1 VEVEAMATMAMAGAL
16 SMEMLEI
23 AMAVFTA
30 RPMQLIT
37 VLCIMEAMLRS
48 GIRAI
53 SLHSVVEVGQA
64 TQVKV
69 ATTTSSTR
77 IRIVMTITNN
87 TVITTRRR
95 SFGTAAI
102 TKTSRAAG
110 TKYPSLFVPDSERC
124 SFLSSQACLGRNL
137 VECL

>member
-1 VEVEAMATMAMAGAL
+1 MATMAMAGAL

-53 SLHSVVEVGQA
+53 SLHLVVEVGQA
-64 TQVKV
+64 TQVTV
-69 ATTTSSTR
+69 ATTTSSSR
-77 IRIVMTITNN
+77 IRIMTTISNN

-95 SFGTAAI
+95 SLGTAAMAD
-102 TKTSRAAG
+102 TSRAAG
-110 TKYPSLFVPDSERC
+110 TKHPSLFLPDS
-124 SFLSSQACLGRNL
+124 
-137 VECL
+137 